1 MRFGFDIDD
10 TLINL
15 REHAFHIYNRKLNQ
29 QVDVEKFHSLEGLE
43 IHSLFGLDQLQ
54 GQAMWIDSM
63 EEIYFTDCPSFD
75 AALDTLHALAKEGH
89 EIYYITS
96 RPKHFCGQTREWM
109 KAQGYPIVDNHFY
122 CGMGDHEKVEIIEN
136 LKLDYYVDD
145 KPVVLET
152 LHASNTTVIV
162 KNQSYNQHIA
172 LPRLHDWSQ
181 FTQMITK

>member
-29 QVDVEKFHSLEGLE
+29 QVDVEKLRVIGNLE
-43 IHSLFGLDQLQ
+43 IHSLFGLDKTQ
-54 GQAMWIDSM
+54 GHSMWTDSM
-63 EEIYFTDCPSFD
+63 EEIYFTNCPSFD
-75 AALDTLHALAKEGH
+75 DALDTLLALEQAGH

-96 RPKHFCGQTREWM
+96 RPKQFCCQTRDWM
-109 KAQGYPIVDNHFY
+109 KAQGYPIQDGHFF
-122 CGMGDHEKVEIIEN
+122 CGMEDHEKVEIIEN

-152 LHASNTTVIV
+152 LHASNTKVIV
-162 KNQSYNQHIA
+162 KNQSYNQQVE

-181 FTQMITK
+181 FAQLITK